1 MTSAPMPSESAA
13 PDPLADAYRAGVA
26 ARFEALRTLAERAVA
41 QVDDAALFATL
52 DPEANSIAL
61 LMKHIAGN
69 LRSRFTDFLTT
80 DGEKPDRDRD
90 AEFERA
96 PADTRDAILARWA
109 EGWEALFGALRALR
123 PADLLREVTIRGE
136 PQSVLQALS
145 RQLAHHAQHVGQV
158 VLLAKHHA
166 GPRWQTLSIPRG
178 RSAEFTREL
187 RERQAGAG
195 G

>member
-1 MTSAPMPSESAA
+1 MLDDTTPPASDALATA
-13 PDPLADAYRAGVA
+13 YLADVA
-26 ARFEALRTLAERAVA
+26 ARFETLRTQAERAVA

-52 DPEANSIAL
+52 DPESNSIAL
-61 LMKHIAGN
+61 LMKHMAGN

-96 PADTRDAILARWA
+96 PTDTRDALLARWA
-109 EGWEALFGALRALR
+109 EGWGALAAALRTLR
-123 PADLLREVTIRGE
+123 PADLLHEVTIRGE

-145 RQLAHHAQHVGQV
+145 RQLAHQAQHVGQI
-158 VLLAKHHA
+158 VLLARHHA

-178 RSAEFTREL
+178 QSAAFTREL
-187 RERQAGAG
+187 RERQGRGAG
-195 G
+195 